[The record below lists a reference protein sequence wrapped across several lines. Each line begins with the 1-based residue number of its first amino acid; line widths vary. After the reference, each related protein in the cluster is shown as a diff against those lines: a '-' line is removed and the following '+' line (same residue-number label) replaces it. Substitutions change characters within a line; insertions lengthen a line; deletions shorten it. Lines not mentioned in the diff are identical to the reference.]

1 MADKELIVR
10 VCHAY
15 ATSAQ
20 WSNANPVLM
29 SGEMGVESDTR
40 KYKIGDGVTKWS
52 NLSYASGVSID
63 TTLNASSTNPVQN
76 KVIKAELDKKMA
88 KTDKIY
94 EANLEWGGKDVLDD
108 YSPIDAAMVPELG
121 SDHFCFFPPSNV
133 DIEYSI
139 DGGKTWLDYGSTI
152 DQKWKLFSLEA
163 DYTIGKCTSN
173 NQSTDN
179 LLRITMRAADA
190 IYTQIKKFILY
201 VSTNGSHKSYVTI
214 ETQKD
219 GSDFEAYGGKHYL
232 EGWSGYSIVNF
243 KIISEQSMIGDFRF
257 GTTRYCNADTIRF
270 TFGHEGFMDNNP
282 YEGLTVKRIMAFG
295 GTCWSAPS
303 NMATNGHLYS
313 YNYKQESLFPATVSA
328 PNFIGKVNGYTISES
343 VPANAK
349 FTDTVYT
356 HPATHPAS
364 MITGLAAVATSGS
377 YADLSDK
384 PTIPTVP
391 TDVSAFVNDAGY
403 LTHHQSLAAYVKSS
417 ELKAVAK
424 SGDYN
429 DLTNKPT
436 IPAAVIVDDM
446 LDANSTNAVQNK
458 VVYNLGYKFFS
469 RLNALA
475 DVARTGSYSD
485 LTGTPGN
492 ATATA
497 AGLMSAADKSKLDG
511 ISSDSGNVKMIVYS

>member
-29 SGEMGVESDTR
+29 SGEMGVESDTQ

-94 EANLEWGGKDVLDD
+94 EANLEWGGRNLYNDF
-108 YSPIDAAMVPELG
+108 SPIDAAMIPDLG
-121 SDHFCFFPPSNV
+121 ANRLAFGYAKGITV
-133 DIEYSI
+133 EYST
-139 DGGKTWLDYGSTI
+139 DAGKTWLDYGYSDIQKVGIFATGQPTI
-152 DQKWKLFSLEA
+152 
-163 DYTIGKCTSN
+163 IGKANKDTIT
-173 NQSTDN
+173 TDCM
-179 LLRITMRAADA
+179 LRITIDTKAFGIYTALNKFA
-190 IYTQIKKFILY
+190 IYL
-201 VSTNGSHKSYVTI
+201 STNGCDGCYCTIDASVKGTPNTFVTFADK
-214 ETQKD
+214 TRV
-219 GSDFEAYGGKHYL
+219 L
-232 EGWSGYSIVNF
+232 GWSGWN
-243 KIISEQSMIGDFRF
+243 IINTRNLITYGNDASYQF
-257 GTTRYCNADTIRF
+257 GLIRF
-270 TFGHEGFMDNNP
+270 TFGCTSVSTNYN
-282 YEGLTVKRIMAFG
+282 GLTISQIKGFG
-295 GTCWSAPS
+295 GMAWHAPS
-303 NMATNGHLYS
+303 NMASIGTI
-313 YNYKQESLFPATVSA
+313 YNYNNYQEVSFPATVSA
-328 PNFIGKVNGYTISES
+328 PNFIGKINGYTINAS

-356 HPATHPAS
+356 HPSTHPAS
-364 MITGLAAVATSGS
+364 MITGLATVATSGS
-377 YADLSDK
+377 YADLNDK

-403 LTHHQSLAAYVKSS
+403 LTQHQSLAAYVKSS
-417 ELKAVAK
+417 ELNAVAK
-424 SGDYN
+424 SGSYN
-429 DLTNKPT
+429 DLSDKPT

-446 LDANSTNAVQNK
+446 LDANSTHAVQNK

-511 ISSDSGNVKMIVYS
+511 ISSDAGNVKMIVYS